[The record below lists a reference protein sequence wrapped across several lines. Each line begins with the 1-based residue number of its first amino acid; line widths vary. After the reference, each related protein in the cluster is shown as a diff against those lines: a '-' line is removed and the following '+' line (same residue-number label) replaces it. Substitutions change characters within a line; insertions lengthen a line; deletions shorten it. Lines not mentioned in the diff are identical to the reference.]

1 MNFENTLNKYKQKL
15 IYHDLNR
22 HIKPIRNSYQYFI
35 VIPVLN
41 ELEYL
46 FKTLNSINNQNSEL
60 LKKTLIV
67 IVINNRADSS
77 IHIKKNNRLTYEKIK
92 KCNFE
97 FEYVTLDYFSNG
109 NELSVKKYGVGVA
122 RKIGMDYCLQF
133 ATGNS
138 LLFSLDADTLISKSY
153 LQLITKYY
161 HSSNFNTCIVKF
173 LHQKSSNPKIEKA
186 IRLYEDIL
194 YDIAYK
200 IKQCNSPYGYVSMG
214 STIICKVKA
223 YIAVGGMPQKSAA
236 EDFYFMQSL
245 AKFSEINFLIN
256 KSIFNINKKDI
267 YTKIYEL
274 DYLQNIKIYKN
285 YPSTIIISGKETSLI
300 AITYIDQKKYFVGN
314 NEKFIST
321 RKISNTKNLPTIF
334 GKFKVSD
341 FKSLKIK
348 LIESELDI
356 SKIEKYYYHKNKR
369 WDLYFTNNIIL
380 KLPSENISNAI
391 KLYNKFKDL
400 KKINSNTIIDLRIP
414 NRLVIKNG

>member
-67 IVINNRADSS
+67 IVINNRVDSS

-97 FEYVTLDYFSNG
+97 FENVTLDYFSNG

-245 AKFSEINFLIN
+245 AKFSKINFLN
-256 KSIFNINKKDI
+256 KN
-267 YTKIYEL
+267 L
-274 DYLQNIKIYKN
+274 V
-285 YPSTIIISGKETSLI
+285 YPSPRLETRVHLG
-300 AITYIDQKKYFVGN
+300 TGFRMLQYNKND
-314 NEKFIST
+314 KFIDLSFT
-321 RKISNTKNLPTIF
+321 DRCYDSLKKLIDFVDSHYKISYNLFIKELNKNFDYNICNFLSEHNFENIWDKINNNAGSKKQFLIF
-334 GKFKVSD
+334 FHQWFDG
-341 FKSLKIK
+341 LKIMK
-348 LIESELDI
+348 FL
-356 SKIEKYYYHKNKR
+356 KYMNK
-369 WDLYFTNNIIL
+369 
-380 KLPSENISNAI
+380 
-391 KLYNKFKDL
+391 
-400 KKINSNTIIDLRIP
+400 
-414 NRLVIKNG
+414 

>member
-1 MNFENTLNKYKQKL
+1 MPRLKNKKK
-15 IYHDLNR
+15 IYFY
-22 HIKPIRNSYQYFI
+22 I
-35 VIPVLN
+35 
-41 ELEYL
+41 
-46 FKTLNSINNQNSEL
+46 
-60 LKKTLIV
+60 
-67 IVINNRADSS
+67 
-77 IHIKKNNRLTYEKIK
+77 
-92 KCNFE
+92 
-97 FEYVTLDYFSNG
+97 FS
-109 NELSVKKYGVGVA
+109 
-122 RKIGMDYCLQF
+122 F
-133 ATGNS
+133 
-138 LLFSLDADTLISKSY
+138 F
-153 LQLITKYY
+153 LITTI
-161 HSSNFNTCIVKF
+161 FN
-173 LHQKSSNPKIEKA
+173 HQIFNNIGKIFIIK
-186 IRLYEDIL
+186 DI
-194 YDIAYK
+194 Y
-200 IKQCNSPYGYVSMG
+200 IKTG
-214 STIICKVKA
+214 SEGINKKVLSK
-223 YIAVGGMPQKSAA
+223 
-236 EDFYFMQSL
+236 
-245 AKFSEINFLIN
+245 INFLIN

-300 AITYIDQKKYFVGN
+300 AITYIDQEKYFVGN

-400 KKINSNTIIDLRIP
+400 KKINSNTIIDLRVP